1 MSQQPPN
8 QDPSFRSAENQPAQ
22 SQSGAESPKTETA
35 VNELLMSQVSDIEQ
49 QLAHIWMVRNF
60 LKHCDEAEDDEDVCE
75 VQRQL
80 YDYIHAVGVH
90 IEQKN
95 FPEAVRFAKKK
106 LTRLK
111 NATALFEEIQE
122 EVSTH
127 TNFRMA
133 NRSLRAAVNQ
143 LVLIV
148 QAKQ

>member
-1 MSQQPPN
+1 MSQQSPEPNPPLAATN
-8 QDPSFRSAENQPAQ
+8 DSSNDSVLEKESTNARSTPAAEMAKIHQ
-22 SQSGAESPKTETA
+22 
-35 VNELLMSQVSDIEQ
+35 IEQ

-60 LKHCDEAEDDEDVCE
+60 LKHCDEAEDDEDLKK

-80 YDYIHAVGVH
+80 YDYIHAVGIH

-95 FPEAVRFAKKK
+95 FAEAIRFAKKK

-111 NATALFEEIQE
+111 NATLLFIEIQE

-133 NRSLRAAVNQ
+133 NRSLQAAADT
-143 LVLIV
+143 LATII
-148 QAKQ
+148 KTH

>member
-1 MSQQPPN
+1 MSEQPPDQN
-8 QDPSFRSAENQPAQ
+8 PSVPSAENPADQ
-22 SQSGAESPKTETA
+22 TQSVSESQSAEA
-35 VNELLMSQVSDIEQ
+35 NEFITSQISKIEK

-133 NRSLRAAVNQ
+133 NRSLRAAVNE
-143 LVLIV
+143 LVIIV
-148 QAKQ
+148 QVKQ